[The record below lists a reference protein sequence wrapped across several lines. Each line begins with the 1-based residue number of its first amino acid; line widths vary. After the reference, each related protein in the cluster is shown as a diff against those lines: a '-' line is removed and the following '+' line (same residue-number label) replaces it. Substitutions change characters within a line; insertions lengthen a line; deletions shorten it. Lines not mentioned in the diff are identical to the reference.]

1 MLEKKEVTFN
11 IEGKFIT
18 QLAREWMFCE
28 GREFEKVMD
37 LLLSCMGGTNQSEKT
52 LRRLAEDV
60 LLGRAEL
67 SGNTAEGTF
76 CLTTYNADEQTDVAE
91 QFNIFRRCSEAIR
104 KIKETE
110 EEKEKYREWYE
121 IAMNYVPEYL
131 KNEVRRRTDQPIESR
146 YGSDILYGFI
156 ERTMDEKEHSTEDYG
171 WLEPDGT
178 FHEVKWGVHQEWAQN
193 YMDEKFPEEAMN
205 RDINLQTKCNV
216 GLIGAGDWLVE
227 RGWVLLHNPSQG
239 IAFPTKNPMKR
250 YTKAQKEFLYDYYM
264 ERGKEKEANAIY
276 GDDL

>member
-91 QFNIFRRCSEAIR
+91 QFNIFRRYSEAIR

-131 KNEVRRRTDQPIESR
+131 KNDVRRRTDQPIESR

-205 RDINLQTKCNV
+205 GDINLQTKCNV

>member
-91 QFNIFRRCSEAIR
+91 QFNIFRRYSEAIR

-205 RDINLQTKCNV
+205 GDINLQTKCNV